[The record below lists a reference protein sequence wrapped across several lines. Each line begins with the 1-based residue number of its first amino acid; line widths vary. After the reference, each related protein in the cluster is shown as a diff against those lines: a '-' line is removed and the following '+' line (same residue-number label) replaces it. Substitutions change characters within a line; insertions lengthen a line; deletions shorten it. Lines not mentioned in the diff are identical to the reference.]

1 MLKQLNSTETVIVE
15 EEAHLARLEQ
25 EYGEGNK
32 SIQQSLVVIQPVRSE
47 IESISNL
54 NEALTC

>member
-25 EYGEGNK
+25 EYIEGNK

>member
-1 MLKQLNSTETVIVE
+1 MLKQLNSTETVIGE

-25 EYGEGNK
+25 EYAEGYK